1 MNPILEK
8 MYKERVIYVHALE
21 VSDVYELES
30 LIENLT
36 EQLIKDYT
44 IEEVTKFVTSIQIYY
59 LGNDEDEEEEVY
71 NFDIENKV
79 KEMIL

>member
-1 MNPILEK
+1 MSTILEK

-71 NFDIENKV
+71 NFYIENKV